1 MRIQPGCESR
11 LSFLWLETINYIKS
25 PYTNQILPMTT
36 KHILVVEDEEKI
48 AGLLCDYLKA
58 AGFRTSI
65 QGNGD
70 RVISQIKKDPP
81 DLILLDIMLPGKDG
95 LELCREIR
103 QFSNVPIIMI
113 TARVEEI
120 DRLLGLELGA
130 DDYICKPFSPREVVA
145 RVKAVFRRV
154 HAEPREDHLVVGSI
168 SLDDET
174 HQVTID
180 KKVLNLTPN
189 EFGLLKIMMS
199 RPNRVFSRSELINRV
214 QGYDFEGYDRTID
227 SHIKNLRKKI
237 ARQLPD
243 HEIISTVYGVGY
255 KFNVPAD

>member
-1 MRIQPGCESR
+1 MIGR
-11 LSFLWLETINYIKS
+11 
-25 PYTNQILPMTT
+25 
-36 KHILVVEDEEKI
+36 HILIVEDEAKI
-48 AGLLCDYLKA
+48 ASLLCDYLKA
-58 AGFRTSI
+58 AGFMTST
-65 QGNGD
+65 QVDGS
-70 RVISQIKKDPP
+70 RVISQVEKESP

-95 LELCREIR
+95 LALCREIR
-103 QFSNVPIIMI
+103 QVSDVPIIMI

-154 HAEPREDHLVVGSI
+154 HAESRTNRLVVGTI

-174 HQVTID
+174 RQVMIG
-180 KKVLNLTPN
+180 KQVLILTPN

-199 RPNRVFSRSELINRV
+199 RPDRVFARSELVNRI

-227 SHIKNLRKKI
+227 THIKNLRKKI
-237 ARQLPD
+237 AQKLPGR
-243 HEIISTVYGVGY
+243 EIISTVYGVGY
-255 KFNVPAD
+255 KFTASFD